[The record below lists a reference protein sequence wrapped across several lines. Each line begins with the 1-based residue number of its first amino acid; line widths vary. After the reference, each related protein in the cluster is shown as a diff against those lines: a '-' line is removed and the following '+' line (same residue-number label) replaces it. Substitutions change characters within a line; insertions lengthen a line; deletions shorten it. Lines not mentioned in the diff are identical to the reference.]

1 MAVDPRVEAEL
12 GPIVRTLL
20 SESIHYDQAIHS
32 KLCKNGNLDEDDAK
46 KLFPTLLNF
55 HTFKNNINQ
64 TTLFK
69 EKLNWA
75 KKIAVDHFLT
85 ESTIKDQIFEKLNKY
100 CAICSFDCDEKSP
113 LTPMQQATPLQQTP
127 LTQRPVSLPPTPSL
141 QQTPL
146 QERPVSLPTH
156 MQMQMLSQPT
166 PSSYGDRLQA
176 YRNKMPLMDDTEF
189 KNYVGSMI
197 SQHGPG
203 WLEKMQQP
211 SQSRSSKNPFAR
223 GGGPCEDAKKEELIN
238 CIANG
243 LLTSISKKL
252 KLSGGGRVRRV
263 RRTYKKSQQRQ
274 KLRNKKRSMKKRLN
288 RLL

>member
-1 MAVDPRVEAEL
+1 MEVDPQVEAEVL
-12 GPIVRTLL
+12 PIVRTLL
-20 SESIHYDQAIHS
+20 SESIHYDRTIHS
-32 KLCKNGNLDEDDAK
+32 NLCKNGKLDPDDAN

-55 HTFKNNINQ
+55 DTFKNNINQ
-64 TTLFK
+64 TALFK
-69 EKLNWA
+69 EKLNWV
-75 KKIAVDHFLT
+75 KKTAVGHFLT
-85 ESTIKDQIFEKLNKY
+85 ESTIKDQILEKLNKY
-100 CAICSFDCDEKSP
+100 CAICSFDCGDEKSP
-113 LTPMQQATPLQQTP
+113 LTRMQQATPLQQQRLPTPSLPTSSSLQTP
-127 LTQRPVSLPPTPSL
+127 LTQRPVSLPTPS
-141 QQTPL
+141 
-146 QERPVSLPTH
+146 S
-156 MQMQMLSQPT
+156 S
-166 PSSYGDRLQA
+166 SSYGDRLQA

-223 GGGPCEDAKKEELIN
+223 GGGKCEDAKKQELIN